1 MAGETTVI
9 LCSAHNRRVTS
20 GPTGVL
26 VHISGNA
33 EPYCSSARFTVRR
46 EQEAGRAEVV
56 ALLTYP
62 AGEEAGDEHT

>member
-1 MAGETTVI
+1 MGTETVVY
-9 LCSAHNRRVTS
+9 LCSAHNLRVTS
-20 GPTGVL
+20 GTAGVL

-56 ALLTYP
+56 ALLAYP
-62 AGEEAGDEHT
+62 AGEETGDAAT